1 MLDISKEAEKSLDR
15 VGNLTGAL
23 NRLFHP
29 GAIHRHRKVFTLRGI
44 EPYKNVYDTARAR
57 IAETMAGKDAPPIDF
72 NGHDAKGSEL
82 FRAFCMADPHLLRI
96 KEEEIAE
103 WSSIFFR
110 LFKPD
115 THLGDVFCSILDTD
129 YPEGWVPNIWH
140 SNGINGVLDDM
151 ETPRVFLDLDDTIL
165 FHGDV
170 IVGAEEPMVAKVIRP
185 SALQLVQ
192 EIKSLGV
199 KVGLYTAATAPSIC
213 RTLMADVPHHDFYE
227 IREGVPVRVERA
239 CATKILAEITRR
251 MDFAI
256 PRMSY
261 ARLCP
266 YEAFTSFARGFVC
279 PTIGGHTTFRHHLV
293 NLKVIPGA
301 GHPASV
307 LLDDMVAKVR
317 SARNDLA
324 RSVKVAK
331 MTYVN
336 SPPVTGVEIVNTHL
350 EVYLEA
356 VAALEPEIRKS
367 NERLMKAVKRLVA

>member
-1 MLDISKEAEKSLDR
+1 MLDVSSAAEKSLDM
-15 VGNLTGAL
+15 VGNLTEAL

-29 GAIHRHRKVFTLRGI
+29 GAIHRHRKVFTPLAI
-44 EPYKNVYDTARAR
+44 EPYKKVYDTARAR
-57 IAETMAGKDAPPIDF
+57 IAEIMSGTDAPPIDF
-72 NGHDAKGSEL
+72 NGHDTKGSEL

-115 THLGDVFCSILDTD
+115 THLGDVFCSVLDTD

-165 FHGDV
+165 FHGDI

-185 SALQLVQ
+185 DALQLVQ
-192 EIKSLGV
+192 EIKALGV
-199 KVGLYTAATAPSIC
+199 KVGLYTGATAPSIC
-213 RTLMADVPHHDFYE
+213 QSLRADMPHSDFYE
-227 IREGVPVRVERA
+227 VRDGVPVRVGRDYA
-239 CATKILAEITRR
+239 AQILAEIAGC

-261 ARLCP
+261 TKLCP
-266 YEAFTSFARGFVC
+266 YEAFTSFIRGFLC
-279 PTIGGHTTFRHHLV
+279 PTIGGYTTFQHHLV
-293 NLKVIPGA
+293 NLKVLPGV

-317 SARNDLA
+317 NARDDLA
-324 RSVKVAK
+324 RSVKIAE
-331 MTYVN
+331 MTYVD

-356 VAALEPEIRKS
+356 VAALGPEIRKS
-367 NERLMKAVKRLVA
+367 NERLMRAVKRLVA